1 MGDSQAAK
9 TYLQLLRREFLPMKS
24 AVQCVFSVV
33 QDITEAE
40 QQAQRDQ
47 SWIVRSLKSTL
58 LGHEGACL
66 LRFLTLSNRE
76 TGELFADKGFEDFS
90 VQEMLVIPVSELV
103 SAQSQISIKYGP
115 VCRNRRTDLIV
126 DSVSPS
132 DTLTATHLNS
142 VPEIQ
147 AIPASQCIRPQ
158 LYAAHKMRSAMD
170 AEQSIGAT
178 SAAKLPSASDSDS
191 IESLKLKLEA
201 MSEEM
206 SILKEANARALGDIH
221 AKDNQISNLQ
231 RTTAFLMRKS
241 HSLAKIAESLLSQ
254 AEIQSLKD
262 AGAAPE
268 VIRAKHHAAEEALKL
283 AITADGPTGMQASDI
298 SHSFGAV

>member
-1 MGDSQAAK
+1 
-9 TYLQLLRREFLPMKS
+9 
-24 AVQCVFSVV
+24 
-33 QDITEAE
+33 
-40 QQAQRDQ
+40 
-47 SWIVRSLKSTL
+47 
-58 LGHEGACL
+58 
-66 LRFLTLSNRE
+66 LTLSNRE
-76 TGELFADKGFEDFS
+76 TVELFTDKGFEDFS
-90 VQEMLVIPVSELV
+90 MQEILVIPVSDLV

-115 VCRNRRTDLIV
+115 VCWNRRTDLIV
-126 DSVSPS
+126 DSVSPA

-147 AIPASQCIRPQ
+147 AIPTSQCIRPQ

-170 AEQSIGAT
+170 AGQSIGAT

-191 IESLKLKLEA
+191 IECLKLQLEA

-206 SILKEANARALGDIH
+206 SILKQLQAKEIAVLQEANARALGDIH

-231 RTTAFLMRKS
+231 ATTAFLMRKS

-283 AITADGPTGMQASDI
+283 AMAADGPTGMQATDI
-298 SHSFGAV
+298 GHSFGAV